1 MSYEIIMQLE
11 QSQDRLLPVAAVR
24 LYVEDLHAVGWDEG
38 PWSLVTPVK
47 ANSE

>member
-1 MSYEIIMQLE
+1 MLCTVPWAW
-11 QSQDRLLPVAAVR
+11 LLPVAAVR